1 MEQDVY
7 LLCIVIFT
15 GLTCQHV
22 SKAVDLNSVKKTVL
36 SSVWFVCSDCLKERT
51 IIDSEPGASN
61 DIVVCLKC
69 GFQVIVLILTH
80 ISKGCLLFHS
90 SLMTSSLVEEFILI
104 NLKRAQRILFLN
116 INM

>member
-1 MEQDVY
+1 MLSTVLLKKNIWFKICHLY

-36 SSVWFVCSDCLKERT
+36 SSVWFVCLDCLKERPM
-51 IIDSEPGASN
+51 IDSDPGVSN

-69 GFQVIVLILTH
+69 GFQVNLLTCNYT
-80 ISKGCLLFHS
+80 K
-90 SLMTSSLVEEFILI
+90 
-104 NLKRAQRILFLN
+104 
-116 INM
+116 